1 MKPGDILLVKFRF
14 DLVGLLIRR
23 VTKSDFN
30 HVALAI
36 SDTNIIEGRG
46 RGIIIVPSLRYI
58 NNPMYKTKL
67 IRIRNLNKDKIK
79 KVVNY
84 AKTQVG
90 KSNYLKWVICILM
103 LACGN
108 RKPMKRKT
116 CSGFIADCF
125 EQIDIKFRGDK
136 LSHEITPADIAE
148 YRGADNV
155 SQKA

>member
-1 MKPGDILLVKFRF
+1 MKPGDILLIKFRF

-23 VTKSDFN
+23 ATKSDFN
-30 HVALAI
+30 HVALAV
-36 SDTNIIEGRG
+36 SDTHIIEGRG
-46 RGIIIVPSLRYI
+46 RGVIIVPSTRYLW
-58 NNPMYKTKL
+58 NSMYKTKL

-90 KSNYLKWVICILM
+90 KSNYLKWIICILM

-136 LSHEITPADIAE
+136 LSHEITPADIANYNKAE
-148 YRGADNV
+148 NV
-155 SQKA
+155 SNEM